1 MTPLPLLFT
10 TSALLGLATLAIGL
24 IAPSAFAG
32 AVGVWLLF
40 ALLAAGFVWLLK
52 VWTGGGRDARNTAL
66 WLTATAA
73 VLFLL
78 PRWPHESVVAL
89 FGALDGDTE
98 TVLRNAFALAVAGLI
113 TAWVLVRG
121 PALRLPGE

>member
-1 MTPLPLLFT
+1 MTPLPVLFT
-10 TSALLGLATLAIGL
+10 ISSLLGLAALATGL

-40 ALLAAGFVWLLK
+40 AVLAAGYVWLTR
-52 VWTGGGRDARNTAL
+52 VWTGGGPDARNTAL

-78 PRWPHESVVAL
+78 PRWPHDSVVGL
-89 FGALDGDTE
+89 FGAVDGDTE
-98 TVLRNAFALAVAGLI
+98 SVLRNAFALAVAGSI

-121 PALRLPGE
+121 PDLRLPGE